1 MPRVHRLT
9 LDEPLIYRAAGDVV
23 KIDLPRAELRVPD
36 HQVRLSGVL
45 GLKSDTVFVGGLWSD
60 EQGICNFIS
69 DKRDINPEEALA
81 VVTIWREGSGPRLSD
96 QFVLDFREDS
106 LRRAG
111 IYPSKLR
118 E

>member
-36 HQVRLSGVL
+36 HKVRLSGVL